1 MVWRPWPPA
10 GGKEAT
16 LNLRQHA
23 DRRSAF
29 IPGRV
34 AIETDDGTVLK
45 SLDQP
50 RASFAGHT
58 AETPWSTVQLAYFA
72 GAAMWTYL
80 TQPFSFTLP
89 GLRTTELDPWEEAGQ
104 HWRRLQPSHLQRR
117 TNPVPYAR
125 WVRGTSRRRRRP
137 LGLAR

>member
-29 IPGRV
+29 TPGRV

-72 GAAMWTYL
+72 GGDVDLPDAAV
-80 TQPFSFTLP
+80 FVHAA
-89 GLRTTELDPWEEAGQ
+89 RIADDRAG
-104 HWRRLQPSHLQRR
+104 
-117 TNPVPYAR
+117 PV
-125 WVRGTSRRRRRP
+125 GGSRAA
-137 LGLAR
+137 LAAAAA